1 MGREAQKKREAEGAA
16 TEPEAAAEQP
26 QEVQIDPAAA
36 ALNAMIAFEDK
47 RFLVQTVAVGQKDAN
62 GMREISFPVSP
73 AKQITLVLAP
83 ELQEHILKQLAGG
96 IEIPDLE
103 LTAAVK
109 AEADRAAEGKA

>member
-1 MGREAQKKREAEGAA
+1 MGREAQKKREEDGTA
-16 TEPEAAAEQP
+16 TEADAAEQP

-47 RFLVQTVAVGQKDAN
+47 RFLVQTVAVGPKDTN
-62 GMREISFPVSP
+62 GMRELSFPVSP
-73 AKQITLVLAP
+73 AKQVTLVLAP

-109 AEADRAAEGKA
+109 AEADRAAAEKS